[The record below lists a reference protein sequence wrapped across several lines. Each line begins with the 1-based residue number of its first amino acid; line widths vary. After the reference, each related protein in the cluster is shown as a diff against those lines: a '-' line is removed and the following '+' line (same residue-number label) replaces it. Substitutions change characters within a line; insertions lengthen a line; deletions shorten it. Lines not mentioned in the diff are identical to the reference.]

1 MINDDQQIKSLESF
15 SHTFRCFVLSLSFFE
30 TMFSRVFTTALSPRL
45 LNNTS
50 FASSFIQQHRECLD
64 LGALRWHGDAFDAA
78 VSGHKGV
85 LVFSKT
91 TCPFCD
97 RVKAAFAAKSIP
109 YSVVELDRVDKAARL
124 ERN

>member
-1 MINDDQQIKSLESF
+1 MSVLTSE
-15 SHTFRCFVLSLSFFE
+15 RFVG
-30 TMFSRVFTTALSPRL
+30 T
-45 LNNTS
+45 
-50 FASSFIQQHRECLD
+50 
-64 LGALRWHGDAFDAA
+64 GDAFDAA

-109 YSVVELDRVDKAARL
+109 YSVVELDRVDKAAEVRKELTRL
-124 ERN
+124 SGIVSCFI